1 MPYQLTESDRAEVE
15 SVIAEVVTQAK
26 SNLRNME
33 LPDRSE
39 QYWEVFT
46 STLRQVLSDRMVKA
60 QDEYDAKLAD
70 EETHKWEFGQHHISD
85 CRIDW
90 CGRYRGQRRES

>member
-1 MPYQLTESDRAEVE
+1 MPYQLTESDLAEVE
-15 SVIAEVVTQAK
+15 RITRAI
-26 SNLRNME
+26 ME
-33 LPDRSE
+33 GMDCVNPSSFERH
-39 QYWEVFT
+39 VKA
-46 STLRQVLSDRMVKA
+46 VLSREMVVA

-90 CGRYRGQRRES
+90 CGRYRGQRRESQ